1 MAQATAQLRYLKMA
15 PRKVRLM
22 ADVIRGLSVNEAEAQ
37 LVYHARRAAKPLLK
51 LLRSCVANAEV
62 QKMDAGRLVV
72 SRITVDQ
79 GPMLK
84 RSLPRAMGRA
94 TPIQKK
100 MSHVVLV
107 LEESGK
113 VASARFMMPKKE
125 KAKKAARGA
134 KASKTPKVALPAAAG
149 AAKEKLGFLRRIF
162 NRKAV

>member
-1 MAQATAQLRYLKMA
+1 MA

-22 ADVIRGLSVNEAEAQ
+22 AAVIRGLSVNEAEAQ

-51 LLRSCVANAEV
+51 LLRSASANARV
-62 QKMDAGRLVV
+62 QKMDVDRLVV

-94 TPIQKK
+94 TPLQKK

-113 VASARFMMPKKE
+113 IRVTRFVMPKKE
-125 KAKKAARGA
+125 KAKKEAHERKSPRISKAATGESGA
-134 KASKTPKVALPAAAG
+134 P
-149 AAKEKLGFLRRIF
+149 KEKIGFLRRIF
-162 NRKAV
+162 RRNTGSA